1 MYAPKHSA
9 ARKVSSFRKRASGLA
24 VAATAT
30 VISSV
35 NFSPPAQ
42 AAASV
47 WDRVAACE
55 SGGNWAINTGNGY
68 FGGLQFSTSTWRAFG
83 GGAYAP
89 TANKANKA
97 TQILIAQRVLVKQG
111 PGAWP
116 VCSKRAGLTR
126 ANGAGAVTVSRSK
139 PRVAINAKLVVD
151 GKMGPMTVRAIQRW
165 VGVPQNGVFGS
176 TTKKALQ
183 RKLGVP
189 ADGAIGPRTLRAL
202 QIKVGAHV
210 DGARTLNAGIVA
222 ALQRYLNTH

>member
-1 MYAPKHSA
+1 LYAPKHSA
-9 ARKVSSFRKRASGLA
+9 ARKGSPLRKRATGLA
-24 VAATAT
+24 IAASAT

-35 NFSPPAQ
+35 NFSAPAQ
-42 AAASV
+42 AVASV

-68 FGGLQFSTSTWRAFG
+68 YGGLQFSTSTWRAFG
-83 GGAYAP
+83 GAAFAP
-89 TANKANKA
+89 TANRASKAA
-97 TQILIAQRVLVKQG
+97 QILVAQRVLVRQG

-116 VCSKRAGLTR
+116 VCSIRAGLTR
-126 ANGAGAVTVSRSK
+126 ANGAGAVTVSRTK
-139 PRVAINAKLVVD
+139 ARVAINAKLVVD
-151 GKMGPMTVRAIQRW
+151 GKMGPKTVRAIQRW
-165 VGVPQNGVFGS
+165 VGVPQNGIFGP